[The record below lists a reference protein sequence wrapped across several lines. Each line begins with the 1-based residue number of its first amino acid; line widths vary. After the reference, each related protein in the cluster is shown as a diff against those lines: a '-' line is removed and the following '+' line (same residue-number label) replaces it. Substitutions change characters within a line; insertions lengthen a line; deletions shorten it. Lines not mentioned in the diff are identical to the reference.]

1 MTLHAGMMMMMMTR
15 SDLPGQRVDLA
26 RPHSPVLLGPSV
38 AIVLVD
44 DAGKLRVA
52 RSLHDGQG

>member
-1 MTLHAGMMMMMMTR
+1 MDMAPGMMDQLD
-15 SDLPGQRVDLA
+15 SPSQRVDPA
-26 RPHSPVLLGPSV
+26 RPHFLALLGPLV

-44 DAGKLRVA
+44 DAGRLLVA